1 MRSSHL
7 NIQKL
12 PSPYRE
18 ILRREVEKLKKN
30 DDVLAIGLAGSV
42 ARSDVWRGSDLDI
55 EVIVKGDKPKRLV
68 CTEQEISVDYAY
80 FGEPQ
85 INDLPHDTR
94 PLYDPTRILTKMLR
108 ARTKKQLWE
117 RMIQQNTE
125 SAEKFLHKAESALSD
140 DLLSALCHIHYAGAY
155 LGPSL
160 ILSAGMAPSVRRT
173 ISKLEAA
180 MKKISRPDL
189 FDKYMQLYGMP
200 ATLRKADFLSLQL
213 EQGYAEVWS
222 YMNEKAVGPAYMVQQ
237 PSSGPW
243 FRNRIKPI
251 LEHEKRDLVWIV
263 FIEYPFILN
272 FILKTV
278 GMSDLPAKVFEASKS
293 LSGPPALWVD
303 RHRRILNF
311 IPEADVPDLLSA
323 AEQLNAEVKRLAGKG
338 YLNEM

>member
-1 MRSSHL
+1 MRVKPLGISG
-7 NIQKL
+7 L

-18 ILRREVEKLKKN
+18 ILQREVGKLEQN
-30 DDVLAIGLAGSV
+30 DDVLAVGLAGSV
-42 ARSDVWRGSDLDI
+42 ARNDLWHGSDLDI
-55 EVIVKGDKPKRLV
+55 EVIVKGDKSKRLV

-85 INDLPHDTR
+85 INDVPHDTR
-94 PLYDPTRILTKMLR
+94 PIYDPTRILTRALR
-108 ARTKKQLWE
+108 ARTKKQLWK

-125 SAEKFLHKAESALSD
+125 STEKFLHKAESALSD

-189 FDKYMQLYGMP
+189 FDRYVHLYGMP

-213 EQGYAEVWS
+213 EEGYAEVWS

-251 LEHEKRDLVWIV
+251 YEHDKRDLAWIV
-263 FIEYPFILN
+263 LIEYPFILR
-272 FILKTV
+272 FIFKTI
-278 GMSDLPAKVFEASKS
+278 GIDDFPEHVFEPFKS
-293 LSGPPALWVD
+293 LSGPPACWGN
-303 RHRRILNF
+303 RYHRILNL
-311 IPEADVPDLLSA
+311 IPGKSIADLLSTTK
-323 AEQLNAEVKRLAGKG
+323 ELHNEVKRLTSKK
-338 YLNEM
+338 YLC